1 LTWQHHVV
9 DIAGGVVLAGF
20 AFYVFRESGSRRPV
34 IANVRIGRYYAVGAV
49 ALLMLAKP
57 VGLWGV
63 FLIWPAAA
71 LGISAAAYCGLGP
84 GIFRKTGG
92 RLPFCARL
100 VLAPILIGHYLSFV
114 YYRRQCSAWNEAA
127 PGVLIGRALSDAEA
141 GDAVRQGVTA
151 VLDLTAEFSE
161 ASAFL
166 GIRYLNLPILDLTT
180 PTQEQLQEAVAFIA
194 EEAEHGI
201 VYVHCKVGYSRSAA
215 VVGAHL
221 LATEQ
226 AATPEEAVA
235 MLREVRPSIII
246 RPEAMEA
253 IRAFADPSDVH
264 LQETLSR

>member
-1 LTWQHHVV
+1 
-9 DIAGGVVLAGF
+9 
-20 AFYVFRESGSRRPV
+20 
-34 IANVRIGRYYAVGAV
+34 
-49 ALLMLAKP
+49 
-57 VGLWGV
+57 
-63 FLIWPAAA
+63 
-71 LGISAAAYCGLGP
+71 
-84 GIFRKTGG
+84 
-92 RLPFCARL
+92 
-100 VLAPILIGHYLSFV
+100 
-114 YYRRQCSAWNEAA
+114 
-127 PGVLIGRALSDAEA
+127 
-141 GDAVRQGVTA
+141 VTA